1 MKQGIIEAVQ
11 GFSFELEANEGVLN
25 GQQLIKDKLGSAVEF
40 HDLQKSTTVSI
51 WDLNPCQNQQQLES
65 SLLNNYYQGPN
76 IWDRAANVWDWIVI
90 CMKSNWKS
98 LKF

>member
-1 MKQGIIEAVQ
+1 MKQDIIDAVQ

-51 WDLNPCQNQQQLES
+51 
-65 SLLNNYYQGPN
+65 
-76 IWDRAANVWDWIVI
+76 
-90 CMKSNWKS
+90 
-98 LKF
+98 